1 MMNEK
6 LYYNFT
12 ALDNLMDRL
21 WENKLIPGKSSS
33 LSAELATSAILSTQ
47 CNHQIKLFLVNFLF
61 W

>member
-21 WENKLIPGKSSS
+21 WENKLTPGKSNSLPPELGSS
-33 LSAELATSAILSTQ
+33 AVLSTL
-47 CNHQIKLFLVNFLF
+47 CNHQIELLLGNILF
-61 W
+61 